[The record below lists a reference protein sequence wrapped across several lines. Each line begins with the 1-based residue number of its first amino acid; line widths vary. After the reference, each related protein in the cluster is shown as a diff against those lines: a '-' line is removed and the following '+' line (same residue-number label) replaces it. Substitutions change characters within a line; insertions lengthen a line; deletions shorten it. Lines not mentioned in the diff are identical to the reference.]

1 MQIYDIDCYCR
12 FEGIHSV
19 VIIATTEEATHVNFF
34 LGLFFLLGFSL
45 SGSGTSSSGSST
57 SSGSG
62 GSSGDGGKELGDIL
76 SSKGLCE
83 KSGPVRL
90 NGVSGSLDNL
100 VEFLGLCVE
109 NITR

>member
-19 VIIATTEEATHVNFF
+19 VIITAEEATHVNFF

-45 SGSGTSSSGSST
+45 SGSGTSSSGSTT

-62 GSSGDGGKELGDIL
+62 GSSGDGGKELSDIL
-76 SSKGLCE
+76 SSKGLGE